1 MNIRECLARGYLK
14 RFDPDLE
21 LADKEIKE
29 AKYDVEKARK
39 AFDDEDYKW
48 CIIKAYYTMF
58 HAAKAVLFALGYVE
72 KRHIA
77 ILVVLEEL
85 EKEGRLSSE
94 SVTDFKAAMTSRED
108 ADYHYSYSREIAEH
122 ELQAAI
128 NFLDEME
135 RFMLKK
141 NTGK

>member
-1 MNIRECLARGYLK
+1 MNIKECLARGYLK
-14 RFDPDLE
+14 KLNSDFE
-21 LADKEIKE
+21 LAGKEINE
-29 AKYDVEKARK
+29 AKYDVEKAKK

-48 CIIKAYYTMF
+48 CIIKAYYAMF
-58 HAAKAVLFALGYVE
+58 HATKAVLFASGYVE

-77 ILVVLEEL
+77 VLIVLEDL
-85 EKEGRLSSE
+85 ERKGKISAD
-94 SVTDFKAAMTSRED
+94 SVIDFKAAMTSRED
-108 ADYHYSYSREIAEH
+108 ADYHYSYSQEIAEH

-135 RFMLKK
+135 NFILKK